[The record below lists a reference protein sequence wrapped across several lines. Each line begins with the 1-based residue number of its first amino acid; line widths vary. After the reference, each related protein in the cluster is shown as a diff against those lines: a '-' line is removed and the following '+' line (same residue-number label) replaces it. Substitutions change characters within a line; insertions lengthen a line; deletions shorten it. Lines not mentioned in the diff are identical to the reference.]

1 METKSN
7 KFIAV
12 TYELYTV
19 DGEERHLV
27 EKAPADKPF
36 YFISGFGVAIDE
48 FEKAVIDLAK
58 GDSFDFTLTKE
69 QAYGEYEEERVLTL
83 DKSMFEVDGH
93 FDKEHI
99 FAGAVI
105 PLQNEEG
112 QRFMG
117 TVVEIQD
124 AALVIDLNHP
134 LAGHELNFKGS
145 VIESREATSEEIQSL
160 IMHLSGH
167 GCEGGCSGCGG
178 GCDNKEEGCCNC
190 N

>member
-93 FDKEHI
+93 FDKEHL

-124 AALVIDLNHP
+124 AAVVIDLNHP
-134 LAGHELNFKGS
+134 LAGHDLNFKGRS
-145 VIESREATSEEIQSL
+145 SCTCPDMAAKAAARAAVAVVTTRMKAAVIAINT
-160 IMHLSGH
+160 
-167 GCEGGCSGCGG
+167 
-178 GCDNKEEGCCNC
+178 NKDKNKV
-190 N
+190 

>member
-1 METKSN
+1 MAFRDSKAKSV
-7 KFIAV
+7 FTITAV
-12 TYELYTV
+12 YL
-19 DGEERHLV
+19 
-27 EKAPADKPF
+27 
-36 YFISGFGVAIDE
+36 
-48 FEKAVIDLAK
+48 
-58 GDSFDFTLTKE
+58 
-69 QAYGEYEEERVLTL
+69 
-83 DKSMFEVDGH
+83 
-93 FDKEHI
+93 

-124 AALVIDLNHP
+124 AAVVIDLNHP
-134 LAGHELNFKGS
+134 LAGHDLNFKGS

-178 GCDNKEEGCCNC
+178 SCDNKEEGCCHC